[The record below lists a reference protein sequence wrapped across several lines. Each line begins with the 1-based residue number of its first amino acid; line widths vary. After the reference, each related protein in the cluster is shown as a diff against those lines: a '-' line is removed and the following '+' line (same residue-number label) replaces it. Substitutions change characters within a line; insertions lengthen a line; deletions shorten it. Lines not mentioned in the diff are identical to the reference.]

1 MKLRS
6 TILFIILISS
16 SSFAQDWFSAK
27 KVTQHISIL
36 AADSLGGRATG
47 SKFEEKAANY
57 IIKQLKSN
65 GIQPKGENGT
75 WLQEF
80 DFSAGLHGTGGR
92 TGKANNVIGFLDNKA
107 KNTIVIGA
115 HYDHLGDGA
124 DGHSLD
130 GHPEGKIHNGA
141 DDNASGI
148 AVLLE
153 VARVLKDYGN
163 KKTLRFFA
171 TNGEEGGLYGA
182 EHYAQLLKKNGEI
195 KKLVLAINMD
205 MVGYNSNG
213 IVELETDSQ
222 YEKLANWFAGLA
234 TTYTSLK
241 SKITIGAWGSDHVPF
256 IQGGVPTLLTIEDW
270 STKTPCY
277 HTECDKPSTLNY
289 EYAGQI
295 AKLNLAAIM
304 TKDAE

>member
-1 MKLRS
+1 LVHEIGSGKIPIMKGESDSGQSSQVGRSSLRS
-6 TILFIILISS
+6 RTKS
-16 SSFAQDWFSAK
+16 
-27 KVTQHISIL
+27 
-36 AADSLGGRATG
+36 GG
-47 SKFEEKAANY
+47 N
-57 IIKQLKSN
+57 QL
-65 GIQPKGENGT
+65 T
-75 WLQEF
+75 
-80 DFSAGLHGTGGR
+80 
-92 TGKANNVIGFLDNKA
+92 
-107 KNTIVIGA
+107 
-115 HYDHLGDGA
+115 
-124 DGHSLD
+124 
-130 GHPEGKIHNGA
+130 
-141 DDNASGI
+141 
-148 AVLLE
+148 
-153 VARVLKDYGN
+153 ARIP
-163 KKTLRFFA
+163 T
-171 TNGEEGGLYGA
+171 
-182 EHYAQLLKKNGEI
+182 LKKNGDI
-195 KKLVLAINMD
+195 KKLALAINMD